1 MDRPRI
7 ITYPAPS
14 LTPPFPSADE
24 TIRLGNPLGEIPSED
39 AVDPVMED
47 LRDTIDAV
55 VKTISEPTDQ
65 LKKLGDEVIE
75 HIIDSTEFGA
85 EKKA

>member
-1 MDRPRI
+1 
-7 ITYPAPS
+7 
-14 LTPPFPSADE
+14 
-24 TIRLGNPLGEIPSED
+24 
-39 AVDPVMED
+39 MED

-75 HIIDSTEFGA
+75 HIIDSTEFRD